1 LSCHIWRKISL
12 NKSELLIHFTIFV
25 NVNLTGSDLLKRI
38 KYILI
43 LAFILSVDGYSQDPT
58 FSQFYANPL
67 YLAPSFAGATQ
78 EYRLGM
84 NYRNQWPSIPGVFN
98 TYSISFDKA
107 MPNFNSGIGVLA
119 TYDVAGS
126 GDLSTTNIGLLY
138 SYDFNINKQ
147 WHIRPGVNFKFYY
160 LGLDIYK
167 LIFNSQITGSGTSPS
182 LYPPPFENVADV
194 DFATSALVYND
205 RIWGGFTLDHLLLP
219 KTSFYGNDSNVPVK
233 FNLFGGIQV
242 LKKTR
247 LRVKLQ
253 EVLSIAM
260 NFQRQAKF
268 YQTDIG
274 LYYYKD
280 PLIFGLWYRGIPL
293 VTSQAGDAIIGLV
306 GIKTSQLH
314 IGYSYDFTISN
325 LIGSS
330 GGAHEVSLVYEFTSF
345 TFGSQRKKIRA
356 IPCPEF

>member
-1 LSCHIWRKISL
+1 MLFQ
-12 NKSELLIHFTIFV
+12 FTIFV

-43 LAFILSVDGYSQDPT
+43 LPFIISINGYCQDPT

-67 YLAPSFAGATQ
+67 YLAPSFAGATE
-78 EYRLGM
+78 EYRLGL
-84 NYRNQWPSIPGVFN
+84 NYRNQWPAVPGVFQ
-98 TYSISFDKA
+98 TYCISFDKA

-138 SYDFNINKQ
+138 SYDFNINRE
-147 WHIRPGVNFKFYY
+147 WHVRPGVNFKFYY

-167 LIFNSQITGSGTSPS
+167 LIFNSQLTGSGTSPS
-182 LYPPPFENVADV
+182 VYPPPFDNVADV

-205 RIWGGFTLDHLLLP
+205 RIWSGFTLDHLLRP
-219 KTSFYGNDSNVPVK
+219 KTSFYGNESNVPVK
-233 FNLFGGIQV
+233 FNLFGGLQV
-242 LKKTR
+242 IKKTR
-247 LRVKLQ
+247 MRTKLK
-253 EVLSIAM
+253 EVLSVAM
-260 NFQRQAKF
+260 NFQKQAKF
-268 YQTDIG
+268 YQTDVG

-314 IGYSYDFTISN
+314 LGYSYDFTISN
-325 LIGSS
+325 LISSS
-330 GGAHEVSLVYEFTSF
+330 GGAHEISLVYEFTSF
-345 TFGSQRKKIRA
+345 TLGSQRKKIRA